1 MMIIMF
7 WMNKTKIHNIIMMN
21 LKNIIILIIRA
32 SINNHQMKAVMKKI
46 NLKQIIKIIVL
57 KTIISKILALKN
69 PY

>member
-57 KTIISKILALKN
+57 KTIISKILALNN

>member
-1 MMIIMF
+1 
-7 WMNKTKIHNIIMMN
+7 MNKTKIHNIIMMN

-32 SINNHQMKAVMKKI
+32 SINNHQMKAIMKKI

>member
-1 MMIIMF
+1 
-7 WMNKTKIHNIIMMN
+7 MNKTKIHNIIMMN

-32 SINNHQMKAVMKKI
+32 LISNHQMKEIMKKI

>member
-32 SINNHQMKAVMKKI
+32 SINNHQMKAIMKKI

-57 KTIISKILALKN
+57 KTIITKILALKN

>member
-1 MMIIMF
+1 
-7 WMNKTKIHNIIMMN
+7 MNKTKIHNIIMMN

>member
-32 SINNHQMKAVMKKI
+32 SINNHQMKAIMKKI

-57 KTIISKILALKN
+57 KTIISKILALNN

>member
-1 MMIIMF
+1 
-7 WMNKTKIHNIIMMN
+7 MNKTKIHNIIVMN

>member
-32 SINNHQMKAVMKKI
+32 SINNHQMKAIMKKI

>member
-1 MMIIMF
+1 
-7 WMNKTKIHNIIMMN
+7 MNKTKIHNIIMMN

-32 SINNHQMKAVMKKI
+32 SINNHQMKAIMKKI

-57 KTIISKILALKN
+57 KTIISKILALNN

>member
-57 KTIISKILALKN
+57 KTIISKI
-69 PY
+69 